1 MIKRELRV
9 NLSSFII
16 WTSILLIMFL
26 VVFLVYPS
34 LMTGENMQMMNEM
47 MAMFPEELLKAF
59 NMDIT
64 SLDSAYGW
72 MKSEGFIFLLLISGI
87 YAATLGGNIILK
99 EETERTCEYLN
110 CLPVKRR
117 NILFNKIV
125 VSLIYII
132 SMILFVGLFNLIALL
147 ISGDFNIKQYIML
160 SITPIL
166 SSLPIFAIMLFI
178 STSTK
183 RFKKLFGIGLGFVFI
198 NYFLN
203 IVSELG
209 EEVEFFKYFTIF
221 TLADTRNIILE
232 NSLNPW
238 MIIISLLL
246 TLGFIY
252 GSFIQYERKELL

>member
-1 MIKRELRV
+1 MIKRELKV

-26 VVFLVYPS
+26 VVFLVYPVLLS
-34 LMTGENMQMMNEM
+34 GDNIEMMNEM

-72 MKSEGFIFLLLISGI
+72 MKSEGFIFILLISGI
-87 YAATLGGNIILK
+87 YAATLGGNIVLK

-117 NILFNKIV
+117 NILLNKII

-132 SMILFVGLFNLIALL
+132 SMILFILIFNLIALL
-147 ISGDFNIKQYIML
+147 ISGDFNVKQFIML

-166 SSLPIFAIMLFI
+166 TSLPIFAIMLFI

-183 RFKKLFGIGLGFVFI
+183 RFKKLFGIGLGFVFV

-209 EEVEFFKYFTIF
+209 EEVEIFKYFTLF
-221 TLADTRNIILE
+221 TLADTRNIIIE

-238 MIIISLLL
+238 LIIISVLL
-246 TLGFIY
+246 TSGFIY
-252 GSFIQYERKELL
+252 GSFIQYERKELV